1 MQLKLDDDFLNQL
14 TKNIRLIYKEAVEV
28 ARRDAGID
36 KKYLNIPEALEYT
49 GVSRNTFTKN
59 FIDGG
64 LPTYQVEGKTY
75 VKKSEIN
82 EFIESHKI

>member
-28 ARRDAGID
+28 ARRDVGIN
-36 KKYLNIPEALEYT
+36 KEYLNIPEALEYT